1 MLRVSWPLAIFL
13 AAVIAVVARRPRML
27 VPVLIVLGVWLVW
40 RHESASGRPGR
51 HTGRG
56 PRSALQEGRG
66 PVHGGLLYGL
76 RDAPSSPN
84 RL

>member
-40 RHESASGRPGR
+40 EARKRKR
-51 HTGRG
+51 
-56 PRSALQEGRG
+56 
-66 PVHGGLLYGL
+66 
-76 RDAPSSPN
+76 
-84 RL
+84 